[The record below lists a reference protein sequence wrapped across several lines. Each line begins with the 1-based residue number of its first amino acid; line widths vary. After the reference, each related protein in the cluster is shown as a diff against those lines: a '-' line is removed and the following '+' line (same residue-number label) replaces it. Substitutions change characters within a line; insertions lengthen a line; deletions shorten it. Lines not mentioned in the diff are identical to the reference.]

1 MTQDFNNRFDAL
13 VHDHFGAQLADSGL
27 DTVLADLELD
37 SLGLLDFVMS
47 LEQGFDVEI
56 DVEVVNEDM
65 SLAQIREVVREQTGD
80 RSAATGA

>member
-65 SLAQIREVVREQTGD
+65 TLMRIREVLRDLAGD
-80 RSAATGA
+80 RSAAAGS